1 MEAPKPISYSFIK
14 KELTSEQGQRCT
26 LQISFTNHK
35 FEFIVDKKGKMFND
49 RFKKEYSLNQIQENK
64 YFILFEKPEEIL
76 EELSQKIDLKNP
88 ILTEKENNSMNL
100 IIFLQNSKFKQAEF
114 NLIKENF
121 EINKNSEDFKS
132 IIEKLYDS
140 IEELK
145 KENKEIKLQNEK
157 SNNSINELKN
167 EINSLKLQ
175 NENLVKRLTQIEN
188 KSNKV
193 TLKKNNFHW
202 INDEVD
208 IIDNSKFTQLHP
220 PNIMLGKNKSEPYSL
235 TEGNRNHFVEFSF
248 KNIYYLKSIRIS
260 VDNYECSLRNFKIEI
275 KSPKGEKINLGDF
288 TRSKYKDNT
297 GFEEFQINR
306 ECKGLKLYLID
317 NWGSGGGNFILIKRI
332 DFNVSD

>member
-157 SNNSINELKN
+157 LE
-167 EINSLKLQ
+167 
-175 NENLVKRLTQIEN
+175 KRITQIESSF
-188 KSNKV
+188 SNY
-193 TLKKNNFHW
+193 KKYNFHW

-208 IIDNSKFTQLHP
+208 IIDNSKFYQGYI

-235 TEGNRNHFVEFSF
+235 TDGNRNHFVEFSF

-260 VDNYECSLRNFKIEI
+260 VDDFECSLRNFKIEI
-275 KSPKGEKINLGDF
+275 KSPNNEKINLGDF
-288 TRSKYKDNT
+288 TRSKYKDNK